1 MKTVLHEENIWNT
14 GQKKQKQKK
23 KPEKFKIE
31 VISQFM
37 GGTVIKKE
45 DFVTAQIIV
54 ALKNQHCEYKFYK
67 VCKIWGTHFG
77 LIP

>member
-23 KPEKFKIE
+23 NPEKFKIE

-45 DFVTAQIIV
+45 DFVM
-54 ALKNQHCEYKFYK
+54 LK
-67 VCKIWGTHFG
+67 
-77 LIP
+77 